1 VAGKEAS
8 AWKELK
14 NIPEEFQKGL
24 EEGEIESRSKKAKV
38 LDKVVDDEE

>member
-1 VAGKEAS
+1 MAGKEAA

-24 EEGEIESRSKKAKV
+24 EEGEIETRSKKAKV
-38 LDKVVDDEE
+38 MEKVDQED